1 MKTILISILL
11 TTFPKL
17 LVAQCPTA
25 GNDTIVTYCKYEPF
39 DLADLRSTDAD
50 LGGIFIDPNGDTV
63 TVTSMSLAF
72 PGQFHFF
79 YKVSE
84 AGCPR
89 DSADYRIDIF
99 NCGTDGVSENI
110 LENHALILSNPV
122 NDLLMLNDSH
132 FDQLEIYENSGRRV
146 LLSSTNETIIDISQL
161 EKGNYIL
168 ILEKDRTRQFQRF
181 TKN

>member
-1 MKTILISILL
+1 MKTFFTLIFFLAFSGTLL
-11 TTFPKL
+11 
-17 LVAQCPTA
+17 AQCPTA
-25 GNDTIVTYCKYEPF
+25 GSDTAVTYCKYEPF
-39 DLADLRSTDAD
+39 DLADLRSNDAD
-50 LGGIFIDPNGDTV
+50 LGGVFIDPNGDTV

-89 DSADYRIDIF
+89 DSADYRVDIF
-99 NCGTDGVSENI
+99 NCGTDGLSESM
-110 LENHALILSNPV
+110 LENHALIRSNPV

-132 FDQLEIYENSGRRV
+132 FDQLEIYENSGRLV
-146 LLSSTNETIIDISQL
+146 LLFSDEKNFIDVSQL
-161 EKGNYIL
+161 ESGNYIL
-168 ILEKDRTRQFQRF
+168 ILEKDGTRQFQRF